1 MMTDQQLFDY
11 LSGDLTADEISEVEK
26 WIAADEKNKQYFGQF
41 RNDYLKWGWGMRAG
55 LVQGKWEVVRSRLRF
70 RKRMRLSRWA
80 AVIALILGSGIL
92 LYTRS
97 DRFGKET
104 ESLVQEVVPGK
115 SQAVL
120 ILSTGEKVAL
130 TTASHE
136 LCEEDG
142 TAIQID
148 SGGRVRYKVG
158 NNRPEQPALFNRIV
172 IPRGGEYAMQLED
185 GTQVWLNAATEL
197 RYPVAFAKDR
207 RVVYLKGEAYFKVK
221 ADSARPFLVMA
232 DEVGVKVYGT
242 EFNVNNYHASQV
254 EAVLVKGKIGM
265 NHGTQEIRLKP
276 GEKGTYLAAGQAMP
290 IEEVDVASYI
300 AWKEGNFVFD
310 NERLEEIM
318 EKLARWYDIEVFYAR
333 PEVKGIRL
341 SGDMRRYK
349 DIQALLYYFEQISGV
364 RFALNGK
371 TITIK

>member
-276 GEKGTYLAAGQAMP
+276 GEKGTYLAAGQAMH

-318 EKLARWYDIEVFYAR
+318 EKLARW
-333 PEVKGIRL
+333 
-341 SGDMRRYK
+341 
-349 DIQALLYYFEQISGV
+349 
-364 RFALNGK
+364 
-371 TITIK
+371 